1 MVKNPALF
9 GQNQA
14 LFGQNLG
21 LAGSGEKPAARK
33 QDKNI
38 WLAESL
44 AETPAGRKQDKI
56 RWAPQIRAVAAW
68 ADSSQASYKATL
80 RTLPVQDT
88 TPSST

>member
-1 MVKNPALF
+1 MCEKGGFAPLPTLFRHLQAVVVKNPALF

-68 ADSSQASYKATL
+68 ADSI
-80 RTLPVQDT
+80 
-88 TPSST
+88 